1 MTPHEVE
8 ISVRAAA
15 ELAKYLD
22 ADSAGSF
29 TKSVPVA
36 SNGQDEDPKSSDP
49 QLVSIA
55 QRLAKRSL
63 EVVEVR
69 LDPAFEIRRVC
80 ENPDLW
86 FYRFGAVALMSTAE
100 DARQRARFQHGLGPR
115 QVSELDLPI
124 AIAMGATAKAA
135 ISDAAAAL
143 FSTHKNIAHLAYD
156 LGMYATVMAIGRRYE
171 AELLQLSQELKRAE
185 FDQFIQRALH
195 TSRIAACRELR
206 QAAADLQ
213 HV

>member
-8 ISVRAAA
+8 ISRRAAA
-15 ELAKYLD
+15 DLAKYLD

-36 SNGQDEDPKSSDP
+36 SHSQDADPQSSDP
-49 QLVSIA
+49 ESLSIA
-55 QRLAKRSL
+55 QRLARRSL

-69 LDPAFEIRRVC
+69 LDPAFEISHIC

-100 DARQRARFQHGLGPR
+100 DARQRARFQQGLGPR
-115 QVSELDLPI
+115 QVGELDLPI
-124 AIAMGATAKAA
+124 VIAIGATAKAA
-135 ISDAAAAL
+135 ISDAAAVL

-156 LGMYATVMAIGRRYE
+156 LGMYATAMAIGRRYE
-171 AELLQLSQELKRAE
+171 VELLRLSEELKRAE
-185 FDQFIQRALH
+185 FDQFSQRALH